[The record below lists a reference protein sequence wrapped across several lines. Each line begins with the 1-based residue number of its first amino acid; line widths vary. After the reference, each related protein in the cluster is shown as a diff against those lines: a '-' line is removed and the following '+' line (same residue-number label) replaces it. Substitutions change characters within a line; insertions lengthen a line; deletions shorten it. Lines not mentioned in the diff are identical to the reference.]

1 MRTHD
6 SHVDEDAD
14 RAAIT
19 GNPATITAQ
28 AAPAPNV
35 RVAPAASHGRKAA
48 PGQGGAWCAD
58 DLQGADRAQD
68 TGAQDTGAQ
77 DTVAQDTGEAPDAA
91 RRPGRPRSERAE
103 QSIIEATIEAL
114 AERGIDGV
122 HCEDVAARAGVGKA
136 TLYRRWGGKEDLL
149 IAAFA
154 AMKHPLPEPRGE
166 SVRADLIALLAVI
179 AADADDPRFAQQ
191 YALLH
196 GAGERYPRLVAR
208 YREQVVEPRRELV
221 RIVLRRGIE
230 AGELRAD
237 IDVEVAMLM
246 LTGAVMARGKH
257 DPTPAAPGFVDR
269 AVDELLRGIAV
280 AR

>member
-68 TGAQDTGAQ
+68 TGAQGTGAPG
-77 DTVAQDTGEAPDAA
+77 TGEAPDAA

-166 SVRADLIALLAVI
+166 SVRADLVALLAVI

-221 RIVLRRGIE
+221 RVVLRRGIE

-269 AVDELLRGIAV
+269 AVDELLRGIAA